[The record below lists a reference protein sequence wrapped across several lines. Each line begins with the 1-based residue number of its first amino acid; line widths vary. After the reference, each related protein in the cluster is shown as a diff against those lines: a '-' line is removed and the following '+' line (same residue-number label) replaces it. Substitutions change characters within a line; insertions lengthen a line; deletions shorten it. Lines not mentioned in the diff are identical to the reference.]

1 MRDAAA
7 AASCF
12 FGIRRCK
19 EMILLLRGDVVI
31 LEECV
36 EIMLSMISDS
46 MDAWSTRQY
55 DFYQRVLNGIL

>member
-1 MRDAAA
+1 VLNNL
-7 AASCF
+7 
-12 FGIRRCK
+12 RRRFNLGAT
-19 EMILLLRGDVVI
+19 E
-31 LEECV
+31 EECV